1 MSATP
6 QLGCQRRRNVSAPK
20 PASANAAPNSPH
32 GVSAGAGVPERTG
45 TPSIDSQSAK
55 APTPQVPVGERPK
68 SPQRAQIL
76 PQSLKLLAVVKHETG
91 VPVGQSSQRQHDAPA
106 RPGAITSIRRTALVA
121 RARTVSGMPSP
132 RSRSA
137 MLPLPPH
144 QPQHRIP
151 HGGWPRLASLL
162 SRVPGRVQRVT
173 GR

>member
-91 VPVGQSSQRQHDAPA
+91 VPVGQSSQRQHDPPA
-106 RPGAITSIRRTALVA
+106 RPGAITSSRRTELVA
-121 RARTVSGMPSP
+121 SARTPSTISSP

-137 MLPLPPH
+137 MLPFASPSAR
-144 QPQHRIP
+144 HRNP
-151 HGGWPRLASLL
+151 CA
-162 SRVPGRVQRVT
+162 VGRAGICTVKCHK